1 MKYLILFFFV
11 LAYTSSYASSKDKIK
26 NKLEKTNNV
35 YFKFVQKIN
44 DKTEKGECKLL
55 YPKKIYCKYDDIYE
69 KVMVSNGRSLIINS
83 KKIKNYLIYK
93 LKDTPLNLI
102 LDKNFLLKKIEEI
115 EEVDENNENFY
126 FKINHNGSLVTIFF
140 NKENYYIK
148 GWKTIDVYQNE
159 VETLL
164 LNIEK
169 NLMIDEGIFRIQK
182 YIIIIK

>member
-1 MKYLILFFFV
+1 M
-11 LAYTSSYASSKDKIK
+11 
-26 NKLEKTNNV
+26 
-35 YFKFVQKIN
+35 
-44 DKTEKGECKLL
+44 
-55 YPKKIYCKYDDIYE
+55 
-69 KVMVSNGRSLIINS
+69 
-83 KKIKNYLIYK
+83 
-93 LKDTPLNLI
+93 I

-140 NKENYYIK
+140 NKENYDIK

-182 YIIIIK
+182 YIN

>member
-44 DKTEKGECKLL
+44 DKTERGECKLL

-69 KVMVSNGRSLIINS
+69 KVMVSNGISLLINS
-83 KKIKNYLIYK
+83 KKIKNYLNYK

-102 LDKNFLLKKIEEI
+102 LDKKFLLSKIDQLEVVQENDETFSFEI
-115 EEVDENNENFY
+115 E
-126 FKINHNGSLVTIFF
+126 HNDNLLNIFF
-140 NKENYYIK
+140 DKKNYEIK
-148 GWKTIDVYQNE
+148 GWTTTDIYQNR
-159 VETLL
+159 VETKL
-164 LNIEK
+164 LNIK
-169 NLMIDEGIFRIQK
+169 INIMIDEKLFRIQK
-182 YIIIIK
+182 YIN

>member
-1 MKYLILFFFV
+1 MKFLTIFLFFIFFSN
-11 LAYTSSYASSKDKIK
+11 LYASTKNEIK
-26 NKLEKTNNV
+26 ENLEKTNNV
-35 YFKFVQKIN
+35 YFDFVQKIN
-44 DKTEKGECKLL
+44 NKVEKGECKIL
-55 YPKKIYCKYDDIYE
+55 YPKKIYCKYKDIHE
-69 KVMVSNGRSLIINS
+69 KVMVSNGRSLVINS

-115 EEVDENNENFY
+115 EEVDENKENFY

-140 NKENYYIK
+140 NKENYDIK

-182 YIIIIK
+182 YIN

>member
-69 KVMVSNGRSLIINS
+69 KVMVSNGISLLINS
-83 KKIKNYLIYK
+83 KKIKNYLNYK
-93 LKDTPLNLI
+93 LTDTPLDLI
-102 LDKNFLLKKIEEI
+102 LDKDYFLKKIDEI
-115 EEVDENNENFY
+115 KSIKENNENYY
-126 FKINHNGSLVTIFF
+126 FKINHNESLITIFF
-140 NKENYYIK
+140 DKENYDLK
-148 GWKTIDVYQNE
+148 GWTTKDIYQNE
-159 VETLL
+159 VETYL
-164 LNIEK
+164 LNIET
-169 NLMIDEGIFRIQK
+169 NLMIDEGIFTIQK
-182 YIIIIK
+182 YIN